1 MLGDLSDGSVLLS
14 PSDPVFAAT
23 AGDDMHNSMRGKEA
37 EGKYS
42 REGGVGVSERKVAH
56 AKKPSME

>member
-1 MLGDLSDGSVLLS
+1 MLGDLSDVSVLPS
-14 PSDPVFAAT
+14 PSDSDFVFAAT

-37 EGKYS
+37 EG